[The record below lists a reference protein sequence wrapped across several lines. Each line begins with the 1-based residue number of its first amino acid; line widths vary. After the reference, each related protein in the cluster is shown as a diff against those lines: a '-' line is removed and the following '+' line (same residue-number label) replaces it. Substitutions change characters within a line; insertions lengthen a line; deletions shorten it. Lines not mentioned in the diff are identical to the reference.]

1 MAPDRGTELYRCGVL
16 PLTTAFTRHSLEP
29 CGSKASQS
37 YTVRLRGRREGR
49 REREMYFVHFMMG
62 DYNNLIYRNHI
73 EKWWVIKI

>member
-49 REREMYFVHFMMG
+49 REREKNVRRKLFGRDV
-62 DYNNLIYRNHI
+62 LLTVKKII
-73 EKWWVIKI
+73 IKY